1 MSGVAGFVCII
12 KLACLCPLR
21 LKRTVTFGKNM
32 TFLGQ
37 HDPDAAPDSAML
49 AVSLCALALSGS
61 SISALRAPVT
71 ARAAPAVA
79 TTAAPAQSE
88 ENGVDEKY
96 PYRFDGRLWFNPSLV
111 RCDTVAP
118 PSAGVQFISLFGWTL
133 GGTVCLQ
140 YDESPVGPYVEYVT
154 MGALVAKRGAIGQW
168 GSRLFVSTQ
177 PAEEVCRRVWDVP
190 AEVADI
196 AFDDAGDGW
205 GLSVASPPARVAGSQ
220 TETIRV
226 RGWANTRSGGTADE
240 AVGGLPVLWT
250 PSIKALWAPIRVP
263 LPFGD
268 GDAKLP
274 LHDLRLS
281 VASARVHLT
290 GQRPSDALGV
300 PLPIGLSVDGLR
312 IEIAREG
319 EKPL

>member
-1 MSGVAGFVCII
+1 
-12 KLACLCPLR
+12 
-21 LKRTVTFGKNM
+21 
-32 TFLGQ
+32 
-37 HDPDAAPDSAML
+37 ML
-49 AVSLCALALSGS
+49 AIAISSALALSPSGGVLRAS
-61 SISALRAPVT
+61 SAL
-71 ARAAPAVA
+71 RAAPAVA
-79 TTAAPAQSE
+79 MAAAPVQSE
-88 ENGVDEKY
+88 ENGIDSNY
-96 PYRFDGRLWFNPSLV
+96 PYRFDGRLWFNPALV
-111 RCDTVAP
+111 RCDSIDP
-118 PSAGVQFISLFGWTL
+118 PAEGVQLINLFGWTL

-154 MGALVAKRGAIGQW
+154 MGALVAKRGAVGQW

-190 AEVADI
+190 AEVADLT
-196 AFDDAGDGW
+196 FEDEGDGW
-205 GLSVASPPARVAGSQ
+205 GLSVSSAPARVASSA

-240 AVGGLPVLWT
+240 SFGGLPVLWT

-281 VASARVHLT
+281 VASARLHLT
-290 GQRPSDALGV
+290 GQRPSDGLGV

-319 EKPL
+319 ENPL